1 MAYIGAPPANR
12 VLSSA
17 DIAQGSVTLDD
28 INFTDQPTNMDITGV
43 IDKHTM
49 RLADGVTIT
58 GDVTISDDLVL
69 SKISD
74 DGNAITMTN
83 DGSSRTITGSG
94 SIEASTLSQTP
105 NQSLTGMTGEIGS
118 GVTGS
123 PALNLSNATQF
134 PVGHV
139 LQTIFDTVSDTQY
152 AVDTSGAI
160 FNTPATTNLEVT
172 ITPSSTSNKIFLSTS
187 YNFEFQNTEGEATVD
202 FYRSI
207 SGGATVTYLASNS
220 TSGQGIAELF
230 ASDHGAGNVATY
242 HWIDSP
248 NTTSAVTYRPSM
260 RDIST
265 GNCYMGPSSSNGGMI
280 IIAQEIQG

>member
-1 MAYIGAPPANR
+1 MAYLGRKGASAA
-12 VLSSA
+12 LTSS
-17 DIAQGSVTLDD
+17 DI
-28 INFTDQPTNMDITGV
+28 P
-43 IDKHTM
+43 
-49 RLADGVTIT
+49 
-58 GDVTISDDLVL
+58 
-69 SKISD
+69 
-74 DGNAITMTN
+74 
-83 DGSSRTITGSG
+83 DGSIS
-94 SIEASTLSQTP
+94 A
-105 NQSLTGMTGEIGS
+105 
-118 GVTGS
+118 VKV
-123 PALNLSNATQF
+123 AADVATQAEIDLKANLASPTLVTPTIANMANCTF
-134 PVGHV
+134 PAGHV
-139 LQTIFDTVSDTQY
+139 LQTVFDTVSDTQY

-187 YNFEFQNTEGEATVD
+187 YNFEFQNAEGEATVD

-265 GNCYMGPSSSNGGMI
+265 GNCYMGPSSSNGGMK

>member
-1 MAYIGAPPANR
+1 MPTLKLGSTTALTESSGALTINVANPT
-12 VLSSA
+12 
-17 DIAQGSVTLDD
+17 VTLGS
-28 INFTDQPTNMDITGV
+28 NTTFGS
-43 IDKHTM
+43 
-49 RLADGVTIT
+49 
-58 GDVTISDDLVL
+58 DVS
-69 SKISD
+69 
-74 DGNAITMTN
+74 
-83 DGSSRTITGSG
+83 
-94 SIEASTLSQTP
+94 
-105 NQSLTGMTGEIGS
+105 
-118 GVTGS
+118 
-123 PALNLSNATQF
+123 LSNATF
-134 PVGHV
+134 PAGHV

-152 AVDTSGAI
+152 AVDTTGAI

-187 YNFEFQNTEGEATVD
+187 YNFEFQNSTGEAAVD

-230 ASDHGAGNVATY
+230 ASDHGQGDNVSY

-260 RDIST
+260 RDI
-265 GNCYMGPSSSNGGMI
+265 GYANCYMGPSSSNGGMI

>member
-1 MAYIGAPPANR
+1 MPTLKLGSTTALTESSGALTINVANPT
-12 VLSSA
+12 
-17 DIAQGSVTLDD
+17 VTL
-28 INFTDQPTNMDITGV
+28 G
-43 IDKHTM
+43 
-49 RLADGVTIT
+49 
-58 GDVTISDDLVL
+58 
-69 SKISD
+69 
-74 DGNAITMTN
+74 
-83 DGSSRTITGSG
+83 
-94 SIEASTLSQTP
+94 
-105 NQSLTGMTGEIGS
+105 
-118 GVTGS
+118 
-123 PALNLSNATQF
+123 SNATFNAPNLGTPSAVTLTNATF
-134 PVGHV
+134 PAGHV

-152 AVDTSGAI
+152 AVDTTGAI

-187 YNFEFQNTEGEATVD
+187 YNFEFQNSTGEAAVD

-230 ASDHGAGNVATY
+230 ASDHGQGDNVSY

-260 RDIST
+260 RDI
-265 GNCYMGPSSSNGGMI
+265 GYANCYMGPSSSNGGMI